1 MRKFVLTLMA
11 SLLSCSAATAFW
23 PEATDSSLE
32 VGVGYRQD
40 RLEWRTSSNFDS
52 SSYSEDSYVGLPLNL
67 QSKLKWKDLQIWQIE
82 AQGKYITCDNIYLRA
97 NADYGW
103 ITHGKNTDSDY
114 VNFGETES
122 SYESYGSES
131 SFEFAHSK
139 SKARGHVYDAKIAI
153 GYQFK
158 MCDDSFAISPLV
170 GYSWHG
176 QHIKD
181 KHLKENFYIDETLV
195 DIDVVQ
201 TRAHSADHASI
212 SDFSG
217 SDSYT
222 DSYSSSEG
230 KKHSHYNTRWNGPFI
245 GFDFDYRFG
254 CGCEADWELFG
265 SYEFHWAE
273 YHAKANWKLR
283 DDLPNGFQ
291 HRAKNAYGQ
300 VFDIGI
306 KWDFC
311 ECWTVAL
318 KGEFQWWWADHGHDR
333 AKIAELSLGNVDTD
347 CFMTIPLKDIKWES
361 ASVSI
366 DIGMVF

>member
-230 KKHSHYNTRWNGPFI
+230 KKHSHLT
-245 GFDFDYRFG
+245 
-254 CGCEADWELFG
+254 
-265 SYEFHWAE
+265 H
-273 YHAKANWKLR
+273 
-283 DDLPNGFQ
+283 
-291 HRAKNAYGQ
+291 
-300 VFDIGI
+300 V
-306 KWDFC
+306 
-311 ECWTVAL
+311 
-318 KGEFQWWWADHGHDR
+318 
-333 AKIAELSLGNVDTD
+333 
-347 CFMTIPLKDIKWES
+347 
-361 ASVSI
+361 
-366 DIGMVF
+366 GMVHLSDLISTTVLVADAKLIGNYLGLMNSIGLSIMQKLTGNCVMTCQMASNTVQRTLMARYLISGLSGISANAGL